1 MKEVWLYSVVCLC
14 MLQSCTR
21 IESDESGEQEIC
33 FRGNVQELQQV
44 NLSESRV
51 GLGSGNKVQ
60 LYIVEQDEE
69 GVKLPASEDFY
80 QMSSD
85 ADGNVNFE
93 DGEKHIYP
101 NNPINIYGFCCKGM
115 EGNPVNLLKVPV
127 MVEGEQVTGDAL
139 LRSDFLYV
147 KSEERY
153 RASDNAISLSFSH
166 QFVKLQFCFRTDT
179 PETVDLGQITTL
191 EVLNVVRE
199 GNFDVTTGELT
210 LGDAID
216 DIQVQPANESMVIV
230 LPQRVKGG
238 DVLFR
243 FVQGGK
249 ERSYSVPAAGMSLEK
264 GKVYKCD
271 ILINQYPGAGDKDVV
286 ISTRVEDWDES
297 EPPIHIVFEDGQ
309 NVVATLTDVASGVVV
324 NRADL
329 YLSSENKVHEKLNIP
344 VINNKMEFMF
354 PREKKGETLRLNK
367 ARFYTEAG
375 DEFDY
380 YFKDKELL
388 GDNLDELSLV
398 APKVGDAWGH
408 GVIFAVGEV
417 TGYDENTSSFVTDV
431 KGINAYR
438 GRMVSSKMLGELAW
452 CESGAKGEKVS
463 VGASDKNNGKT
474 NTIALENFIKMN
486 GEKLENYP
494 AFVTCRDLGDGWY
507 FPAYNE
513 IRCVVAN
520 KDMLNVKIEEQLGDL
535 ISLVELYGSSTEKE
549 GEPTHYIGPD
559 KIGKTVYPYTKISQA
574 KVRAVR
580 AY

>member
-1 MKEVWLYSVVCLC
+1 MKKVWLRGVACLC
-14 MLQSCTR
+14 VLLSCTR
-21 IESDESGEQEIC
+21 VESDEAGEREIC
-33 FRGNVQELQQV
+33 FRGNVLELQQV
-44 NLSESRV
+44 NLFGSRA
-51 GLGSGNKVQ
+51 GLGSGDKVQ

-69 GVKLPASEDFY
+69 GLKLPASEDFY

-85 ADGNVNFE
+85 TDGNVNFE
-93 DGEKHIYP
+93 DGEKHVYP

-115 EGNPVNLLKVPV
+115 EGNPVDLSNVPV
-127 MVEGEQVTGDAL
+127 RVEGEQKSEDAL

-147 KSEERY
+147 KSEGRH
-153 RASDNAISLSFSH
+153 RATDDAISLDFSH
-166 QFVKLQFCFRTDT
+166 QFVKLQFHFRTDT
-179 PETVDLGQITTL
+179 PETVDLGQITAL
-191 EVLNVVRE
+191 EVLNVVRV

-210 LGDAID
+210 LGDAVD
-216 DIQVQPANESMVIV
+216 DIRAQPANESMVIV
-230 LPQRVKGG
+230 LPQKVKGG

-243 FVQGGK
+243 FVQSGK

-264 GKVYKCD
+264 GKLYKCD

-297 EPPIHIVFEDGQ
+297 EPPIYIAFEDGQ
-309 NVVATLTDVASGVVV
+309 NVVATLTGVSNGVVV

-344 VINNKMEFMF
+344 VIDNKMEFMF
-354 PREKKGETLRLNK
+354 PREKEGGTLQLNK
-367 ARFYTEAG
+367 AHFYTEAG

-388 GDNLDELSLV
+388 GDNLDELFLV
-398 APKVGDAWGH
+398 APKVGDIWGD

-431 KGINAYR
+431 KGVNAYR
-438 GRMVSSKMLGELAW
+438 GRMVSNKALGKLAW
-452 CESGAKGEKVS
+452 CKSGAKGEKVS
-463 VGASDKNNGKT
+463 VGANDENNGKT
-474 NTIALENFIKMN
+474 NMVALGNFIKIN
-486 GEKLENYP
+486 SDELENYP
-494 AFVTCRDLGDGWY
+494 AFMACADLGKGWY

-513 IRCVVAN
+513 IRCIVAN
-520 KDMLNVKIEEQLGDL
+520 KDMLNVKIEKQLGDP
-535 ISLVELYGSSTEKE
+535 ISLVELYGSSTEKG

-559 KIGKTVYPYTKISQA
+559 KIGKTVYPYTKMSSA

>member
-1 MKEVWLYSVVCLC
+1 MKKVWLCSVVCLC

-21 IESDESGEQEIC
+21 IVSDESGVQEIY

-44 NLSESRV
+44 NLSESRA
-51 GLGSGNKVQ
+51 GLGGGDKVQ

-115 EGNPVNLLKVPV
+115 EGNPADLLKVPV
-127 MVEGEQVTGDAL
+127 MVEGEQVTEDAL

-153 RASDNAISLSFSH
+153 RASDDAISLCFSH

-179 PETVDLGQITTL
+179 PETVDLGQITIL

-216 DIQVQPANESMVIV
+216 DIQAQPVNESMVIV

-249 ERSYSVPAAGMSLEK
+249 ERLYSVPAAGMSLEK

-354 PREKKGETLRLNK
+354 PREKEGGTLRLNK

-380 YFKDKELL
+380 YFKDKELV

-398 APKVGDAWGH
+398 PLKVGDAWMNGT
-408 GVIFAVGEV
+408 VFVVGEV
-417 TGYDENTSSFVTDV
+417 TGFNENTSSFITDI

-438 GRMVSSKMLGELAW
+438 GRVVSNKLLDGVWW
-452 CESGAKGEKVS
+452 CKGVAKGSNSLIQMDNEND
-463 VGASDKNNGKT
+463 GRINM
-474 NTIALENFIKMN
+474 NTLLAYIEMK
-486 GEKLENYP
+486 GEPLENYP
-494 AFVTCRDLGDGWY
+494 AFYGLENGWY
-507 FPAYNE
+507 VPAINE
-513 IRCVVAN
+513 IKNIVSN
-520 KDMLNVKIEEQLGDL
+520 KEKLNTNIVFQNGDL
-535 ISLVELYGSSTEKE
+535 IEEVMYVSSTERGNARVNDVRCISSQGFNAKALA
-549 GEPTHYIGPD
+549 
-559 KIGKTVYPYTKISQA
+559 YTIRW
-574 KVRAVR
+574 VCT
-580 AY
+580 Y

>member
-1 MKEVWLYSVVCLC
+1 

-21 IESDESGEQEIC
+21 IVSDESGEQEIC

-398 APKVGDAWGH
+398 PPKVGDAWMNGT
-408 GVIFAVGEV
+408 VFVVGEV
-417 TGYDENTSSFVTDV
+417 TGFNENTSSFITDV

-438 GRMVSSKMLGELAW
+438 GRVVSNKLLDGVLW
-452 CESGAKGEKVS
+452 CKGVAKGANSLIQMDNEND
-463 VGASDKNNGKT
+463 GQT
-474 NTIALENFIKMN
+474 NMN
-486 GEKLENYP
+486 TLLAYIEMKGEPLENYP
-494 AFVTCRDLGDGWY
+494 AFYGLENGWY
-507 FPAYNE
+507 VPAINE
-513 IRCVVAN
+513 IKNIVSN
-520 KDMLNVKIEEQLGDL
+520 KEKLNTNIVFQNGDL
-535 ISLVELYGSSTEKE
+535 IEEVMYVSSTERGNARVNDVRCISSQGFNAKALA
-549 GEPTHYIGPD
+549 
-559 KIGKTVYPYTKISQA
+559 YTIRW
-574 KVRAVR
+574 VCT
-580 AY
+580 Y

>member
-216 DIQVQPANESMVIV
+216 DIQVQPANE
-230 LPQRVKGG
+230 
-238 DVLFR
+238 
-243 FVQGGK
+243 
-249 ERSYSVPAAGMSLEK
+249 
-264 GKVYKCD
+264 
-271 ILINQYPGAGDKDVV
+271 
-286 ISTRVEDWDES
+286 
-297 EPPIHIVFEDGQ
+297 
-309 NVVATLTDVASGVVV
+309 
-324 NRADL
+324 
-329 YLSSENKVHEKLNIP
+329 
-344 VINNKMEFMF
+344 
-354 PREKKGETLRLNK
+354 
-367 ARFYTEAG
+367 
-375 DEFDY
+375 
-380 YFKDKELL
+380 
-388 GDNLDELSLV
+388 
-398 APKVGDAWGH
+398 
-408 GVIFAVGEV
+408 
-417 TGYDENTSSFVTDV
+417 
-431 KGINAYR
+431 
-438 GRMVSSKMLGELAW
+438 
-452 CESGAKGEKVS
+452 
-463 VGASDKNNGKT
+463 
-474 NTIALENFIKMN
+474 
-486 GEKLENYP
+486 
-494 AFVTCRDLGDGWY
+494 
-507 FPAYNE
+507 
-513 IRCVVAN
+513 
-520 KDMLNVKIEEQLGDL
+520 
-535 ISLVELYGSSTEKE
+535 
-549 GEPTHYIGPD
+549 
-559 KIGKTVYPYTKISQA
+559 
-574 KVRAVR
+574 
-580 AY
+580 

>member
-1 MKEVWLYSVVCLC
+1 MKKVWLRGVVCLC

-21 IESDESGEQEIC
+21 IVSDESGEQEIC

-44 NLSESRV
+44 NLSESRA
-51 GLGSGNKVQ
+51 GLGSGDKVQ

-69 GVKLPASEDFY
+69 GVKVPASEDFY

-115 EGNPVNLLKVPV
+115 EGNPVDLLKVPV
-127 MVEGEQVTGDAL
+127 MVEGEQVTEEAL

-147 KSEERY
+147 KSEECY
-153 RASDNAISLSFSH
+153 RASDNAISLNFSH

-179 PETVDLGQITTL
+179 PETVNLGQITTL

-199 GNFDVTTGELT
+199 GNFNVTTGELT

-216 DIQVQPANESMVIV
+216 DIQAQPVNEAMVIV

-249 ERSYSVPAAGMSLEK
+249 ERLYSVPAAGMSLEK

-309 NVVATLTDVASGVVV
+309 NVVATLTDVSNGVVV
-324 NRADL
+324 ARADL
-329 YLSSENKVHEKLNIP
+329 YLASENRVHEKLNIP
-344 VINNKMEFMF
+344 VIDNKMEFMF

-398 APKVGDAWGH
+398 APKVGDAWGD

-417 TGYDENTSSFVTDV
+417 TGYDENTFSFVTDV

-438 GRMVSSKMLGELAW
+438 GRMVSSKALGKLAW
-452 CESGAKGEKVS
+452 CKSGAKGEKVS
-463 VGASDKNNGKT
+463 VGASDENNGEA
-474 NTIALENFIKMN
+474 NMIALKKFIEIN
-486 GEKLENYP
+486 SDKLENYP
-494 AFVTCRDLGDGWY
+494 AFVACRDLGDGWY

-559 KIGKTVYPYTKISQA
+559 KIGGTVYPYTKMSQA